1 MLQIIVI
8 PRNYALLQGFGYP
21 HFSVEC
27 GDDVAIDD
35 DVVNDVAVALGLDS
49 FE

>member
-8 PRNYALLQGFGYP
+8 PQNYALLQGFWYP

-27 GDDVAIDD
+27 GDDVAINEEVVH
-35 DVVNDVAVALGLDS
+35 DVGIALGLDS